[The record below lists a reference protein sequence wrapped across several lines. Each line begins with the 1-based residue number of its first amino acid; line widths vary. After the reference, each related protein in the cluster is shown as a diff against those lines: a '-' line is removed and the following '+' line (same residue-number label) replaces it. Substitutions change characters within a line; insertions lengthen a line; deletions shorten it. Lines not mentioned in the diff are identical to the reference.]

1 MAVAALIRSLAQEL
15 PDVAGV
21 AKKKKKKKK
30 GKMRQ
35 MGLHQTSNL
44 HITGNNPQSEK
55 ATYRIG
61 ENICKSCI

>member
-1 MAVAALIRSLAQEL
+1 MAVAALIQSLVQEL
-15 PDVAGV
+15 PDGAVVA
-21 AKKKKKKKK
+21 KKKKKK